1 MKINP
6 LSSESVAKVGLEPTP
21 AFGLPAM
28 LRIAMQAGHPSGGGD
43 INEFGD
49 KSLCSPPGRG
59 TQPGSAEALRLG
71 ESVGWDRRWL
81 KKTFASSSSFLII
94 FLAMFFLAGC
104 VGYRLG
110 STLPPDIKTIY
121 VPLFENLCRDPL
133 IENDATAAT
142 IAELQKDGTLKVVNV
157 ENADV
162 ILKCTLTGISLSPL
176 RYKRSDV
183 TRPNEYRL
191 TLSASFTLTRIRTQ
205 EILCEATVI
214 GESTFPF
221 YGNLVS
227 AKQAATPRAA
237 EDLAKRIV
245 EKAIEAW

>member
-1 MKINP
+1 MKNNP
-6 LSSESVAKVGLEPTP
+6 LSG
-21 AFGLPAM
+21 
-28 LRIAMQAGHPSGGGD
+28 
-43 INEFGD
+43 
-49 KSLCSPPGRG
+49 
-59 TQPGSAEALRLG
+59 
-71 ESVGWDRRWL
+71 
-81 KKTFASSSSFLII
+81 FLLV
-94 FLAMFFLAGC
+94 FLAVFFFAGC

-121 VPLFENLCRDPL
+121 VPVFANKSREPL

-142 IAELQKDGTLKVVNV
+142 IAELQKDGTLKVVNA

-162 ILKCTLTGISLSPL
+162 VLECTLTGVSLNPL
-176 RYKRSDV
+176 RYNRSDV
-183 TRPNEYRL
+183 TKPNEYRL
-191 TLSASFTLTRIRTQ
+191 TLSATFTLKRVRDN
-205 EILCEATVI
+205 EILCEASVI

>member
-1 MKINP
+1 MKNNP
-6 LSSESVAKVGLEPTP
+6 LSRFLVG
-21 AFGLPAM
+21 
-28 LRIAMQAGHPSGGGD
+28 
-43 INEFGD
+43 
-49 KSLCSPPGRG
+49 
-59 TQPGSAEALRLG
+59 
-71 ESVGWDRRWL
+71 
-81 KKTFASSSSFLII
+81 FLV
-94 FLAMFFLAGC
+94 MFFLAGC

-121 VPLFENLCRDPL
+121 VPLFANATRDPL

-142 IAELQKDGTLKVVNV
+142 IAELQTDGTLKVVNA

-162 ILKCTLTGISLSPL
+162 ILECTLTAISLNPL
-176 RYKRSDV
+176 RYNRSDV
-183 TRPNEYRL
+183 TKPNEYRL
-191 TLSASFTLTRIRTQ
+191 TLSASFTLKRVRTK
-205 EILCEATVI
+205 EILCEANVI

-221 YGNLVS
+221 FGNLVS

>member
-1 MKINP
+1 VKNNP
-6 LSSESVAKVGLEPTP
+6 L
-21 AFGLPAM
+21 F
-28 LRIAMQAGHPSGGGD
+28 
-43 INEFGD
+43 N
-49 KSLCSPPGRG
+49 
-59 TQPGSAEALRLG
+59 
-71 ESVGWDRRWL
+71 
-81 KKTFASSSSFLII
+81 FLFV

-104 VGYRLG
+104 AGYRLG

-121 VPLFENLCRDPL
+121 VPLFANQCRDPL

-142 IAELQKDGTLKVVNV
+142 IAELQKDGTLKVVNE

-162 ILKCTLTGISLSPL
+162 VLECTLIGISLNPL
-176 RYKRSDV
+176 RYNRSDV
-183 TRPNEYRL
+183 TKPNEYRL
-191 TLSASFTLTRIRTQ
+191 TLSASFTLKRVRTQ
-205 EILCEATVI
+205 EILCESTVI

-227 AKQAATPRAA
+227 AKQSATPRAA

>member
-1 MKINP
+1 
-6 LSSESVAKVGLEPTP
+6 
-21 AFGLPAM
+21 M

-43 INEFGD
+43 LNEFRD

-59 TQPGSAEALRLG
+59 TRSG
-71 ESVGWDRRWL
+71 GWGRRWQ
-81 KKTFASSSSFLII
+81 KKTFAISSSFLVI

-110 STLPPDIKTIY
+110 STLPPDIKTVY
-121 VPLFENLCRDPL
+121 VPIFKNQSRDPL
-133 IENDATAAT
+133 IENDATAAL
-142 IAELQKDGTLKVVNV
+142 IAELQTDGTLKVVNA

-162 ILKCTLTGISLSPL
+162 VLECTITAVSLNPL
-176 RYKRSDV
+176 RYNRSDV
-183 TRPNEYRL
+183 TKPNEYRM
-191 TLSASFTLTRIRTQ
+191 TLSASFTLKRVRSN
-205 EILCEATVI
+205 EILCDASVI

-227 AKQAATPRAA
+227 AKQSALPRAS